1 MTDTLARTGEHRVP
15 VTSARDEQAP
25 LTWGQRLQW
34 DDTEWLKPHDHY
46 YNQCRVLLVPD
57 GCGLP
62 ELLEFLRVM
71 VVRHESLR
79 TRFPLDAD
87 GTPRQR
93 LTADDELAVSVYRAV
108 GPDRDPAAA
117 AGELAA
123 LLRGRGFDLTRE
135 PPLRCAVLE
144 HDGRPSHLVLI
155 ISHVAIDHTGIGLL
169 TDELES
175 LLSGRATPPE
185 LPPVGRR
192 PFEQAAVEAGATSR
206 RRSAAALDY
215 WAEILR
221 AAPATTFD
229 PPDGTPPPLDDPLR
243 FGQVSMCSPALTRAC
258 RTVADRLGVSGTTVV
273 MAALNTVLGDITGRE
288 RVPLKLI
295 ASNRGPAEL
304 RTMVGITIA
313 SCVTLVPT
321 GGRSFAEVVRE
332 TGHAA
337 LRAYRKV
344 PCDTVLLSALRAEV
358 AEERGVPRVDLACG
372 FNDLRG
378 ARPPLGDDEDG
389 GAPVRPPDPTR
400 FTWDGN
406 RPRQEV
412 TLWYWVNEVDGVD
425 VHHALVD
432 LWFLPAERT
441 EELLRSV
448 ERIVV
453 EAAAEEGVPG

>member
-1 MTDTLARTGEHRVP
+1 MNDTLDRTGEHQVL
-15 VTSARDEQAP
+15 VTSARDGQAP
-25 LTWGQRLQW
+25 LTWAQRLQW

-46 YNQCRVLLVPD
+46 YNQYRVLAVPE
-57 GCGLP
+57 GCGPP
-62 ELLEFLRVM
+62 ELLECLRVVM
-71 VVRHESLR
+71 SRHESLR

-93 LTADDELAVSVYRAV
+93 LSAADELAVPVYRAV
-108 GPDRDPAAA
+108 DPDRDPAAA
-117 AGELAA
+117 VSELAA
-123 LLRGRGFDLTRE
+123 RLRGRSFDLTHE
-135 PPLRCAVLE
+135 LPLRCAVLE
-144 HDGRPSHLVLI
+144 HDGRPRHLVLVV
-155 ISHVAIDHTGIGLL
+155 SHVAIDHTGLGLL

-175 LLSGRATPPE
+175 LLSGRTTPAE
-185 LPPVGRR
+185 LQPVGRR
-192 PFEQAAVEAGATSR
+192 PFEQAAEEAGAVSR

-229 PPDGTPPPLDDPLR
+229 PPGGAPPPLDDPLR
-243 FGQVSMCSPALTRAC
+243 FGQVSMSSPALTRAC

-273 MAALNTVLGDITGRE
+273 MAALNAVLGGLTGRE

-304 RTMVGITIA
+304 RTTVGITIA

-321 GGRSFAEVVRE
+321 GGRSFAEIVRD

-358 AEERGVPRVDLACG
+358 AAERGVPRIDLACG
-372 FNDLRG
+372 FNDLRA
-378 ARPPLGDDEDG
+378 ARPPSGDPADG
-389 GAPVRPPDPTR
+389 GAHAGPAAPTR

-432 LWFLPAERT
+432 LWYLPAERT
-441 EELLRSV
+441 EELLRNV

-453 EAAAEEGVPG
+453 EAAGESTPG

>member
-1 MTDTLARTGEHRVP
+1 MNDALTRAGEHRVH
-15 VTSARDEQAP
+15 VTSLRDGQAP
-25 LTWGQRLQW
+25 LTWAQRLQW
-34 DDTEWLKPHDHY
+34 DDTQWLRPHDHY
-46 YNQCRVLLVPD
+46 YNQYRVLAVPE
-57 GCGLP
+57 GCALP
-62 ELLEFLRVM
+62 GLLESLRV
-71 VVRHESLR
+71 VASRHESLR
-79 TRFPLDAD
+79 TRFPSDAD
-87 GTPRQR
+87 GTPWQR
-93 LTADDELAVSVYRAV
+93 LTAADELAVPVYRFA
-108 GPDRDPAAA
+108 GPARDTAAA
-117 AGELAA
+117 ARELAA
-123 LLRGRGFDLTRE
+123 RLRGRSFDLTGE

-144 HDGRPSHLVLI
+144 HDGRPRHLVLVV
-155 ISHVAIDHTGIGLL
+155 SHVAIDHTGIGLL

-175 LLSGRATPPE
+175 LLAGRATPPE
-185 LPPVGRR
+185 LPPVGRG
-192 PFEQAAVEAGATSR
+192 PFEQAAVEAGEASR

-215 WAEILR
+215 WTEILR

-229 PPDGTPPPLDDPLR
+229 PPGGTPPPLDDPHR
-243 FGQVSMCSPALTRAC
+243 FGQVSMSSPALTRAC

-273 MAALNTVLGDITGRE
+273 MAALNTVLGDLTGRE

-321 GGRSFAEVVRE
+321 GGRSFEEVVRD

-344 PCDTVLLSALRAEV
+344 PCDTVLLTALRARV
-358 AEERGVPRVDLACG
+358 AAERGVQCVELACG
-372 FNDLRG
+372 FNDLRAAG
-378 ARPPLGDDEDG
+378 PPDG
-389 GAPVRPPDPTR
+389 GAAAGGALAGPSAPTR

-412 TLWYWVNEVDGVD
+412 TLWYWVNEADGVD

-432 LWFLPAERT
+432 LWYLPRERT

-448 ERIVV
+448 EQLVV
-453 EAAAEEGVPG
+453 EAAGEGTPPG

>member
-1 MTDTLARTGEHRVP
+1 MP
-15 VTSARDEQAP
+15 
-25 LTWGQRLQW
+25 
-34 DDTEWLKPHDHY
+34 
-46 YNQCRVLLVPD
+46 
-57 GCGLP
+57 
-62 ELLEFLRVM
+62 
-71 VVRHESLR
+71 
-79 TRFPLDAD
+79 
-87 GTPRQR
+87 
-93 LTADDELAVSVYRAV
+93 VYRAV
-108 GPDRDPAAA
+108 DPDRDPAAA
-117 AGELAA
+117 VSELAA
-123 LLRGRGFDLTRE
+123 RLRGRSFDLTHE
-135 PPLRCAVLE
+135 LPLRCAVLE
-144 HDGRPSHLVLI
+144 HDGRPRHLVLVV
-155 ISHVAIDHTGIGLL
+155 SHVAIDHTGLGLL

-175 LLSGRATPPE
+175 LLSGRTTPAE
-185 LPPVGRR
+185 LQPVGRR
-192 PFEQAAVEAGATSR
+192 PFEQAAEEAGAVSR

-229 PPDGTPPPLDDPLR
+229 PPGGAPPPLDDPLR
-243 FGQVSMCSPALTRAC
+243 FGQVSMSSPALTRAC

-273 MAALNTVLGDITGRE
+273 MAALNAVLGGLTGRE

-304 RTMVGITIA
+304 RTTVGITIA

-321 GGRSFAEVVRE
+321 GGRSFAEIVRD

-358 AEERGVPRVDLACG
+358 AAERGVPRIDLACG
-372 FNDLRG
+372 FNDLRA
-378 ARPPLGDDEDG
+378 ARPPSGDPADG
-389 GAPVRPPDPTR
+389 GAHAGPAAPTR

-432 LWFLPAERT
+432 LWYLPAERT
-441 EELLRSV
+441 EELLRNV

-453 EAAAEEGVPG
+453 EAAGESTPG